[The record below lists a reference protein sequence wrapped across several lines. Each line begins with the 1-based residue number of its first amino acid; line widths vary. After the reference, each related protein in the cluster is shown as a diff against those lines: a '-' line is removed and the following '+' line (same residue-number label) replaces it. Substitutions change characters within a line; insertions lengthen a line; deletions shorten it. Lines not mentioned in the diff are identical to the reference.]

1 MDLKKCLAIILF
13 LILMVLMDSAKA
25 ADASCDAEITI
36 TDNQVVIKLTGV
48 ADKEM
53 SYQIRK
59 AADTSGNGYI
69 TEDEAKSGISNLK
82 AAFGFDLEKQ
92 AFLNID
98 GLVVKIDSQSDEFP
112 NLPGEVLSPNPV
124 TLISQYKTD
133 PNVVS
138 GYFTSGS
145 HRIIFNFK
153 TSGKVSFSLK
163 LPEGV
168 DENSITYSKGA
179 QDSVDKRK
187 ISGELEKDE
196 PLIISFGAQ
205 STNTLTSSSS
215 QTSKR
220 RIMGFEFQI
229 AGLSLLCAAY
239 LLRRKS
245 LY

>member
-1 MDLKKCLAIILF
+1 MN
-13 LILMVLMDSAKA
+13 SAKA
-25 ADASCDAEITI
+25 SISCDATITI
-36 TDNQVVIKLTGV
+36 TDNQIAVKLVGI
-48 ADKEM
+48 ADREM

-59 AADTSGNGYI
+59 TADISGNGYI

-82 AAFGFDLEKQ
+82 AVFGFDLEKQ

-124 TLISQYKTD
+124 ALISQYKTD

-145 HRIIFNFK
+145 HRIVFNFK
-153 TSGKVSFSLK
+153 TGGKVSFSLT
-163 LPEGV
+163 LPEGI
-168 DENSITYSKGA
+168 DIDSITYSKGK
-179 QDSVDKRK
+179 QDSDDKRK

-205 STNTLTSSSS
+205 STPSTSSSS
-215 QTSKR
+215 QSTSKK
-220 RIMGFEFQI
+220 RIMGFEYPL
-229 AGLSLLCAAY
+229 AGFSLLCAAY
-239 LLRRKS
+239 FLRRKS
-245 LY
+245 L